1 MACVAKACRCA
12 SLPGETCRAGVSTST
27 KSRSANQA
35 RMAAVIRLRAN
46 RNGRRSACCCGV
58 HHGEGICWDK
68 RRDRLGGGEISANRY
83 RGATRNSS
91 AESRQLRARPSP
103 SRNIRLKVAAS
114 SLRKGAVVDMEG
126 KLYVV
131 LDRKSVHPG
140 KGTPVTQLEMRRIN
154 DGVKVNER
162 YKTTDTL
169 EKAFIDERTHT
180 YLYHDGDHYIFMD
193 PETFDQVSVS
203 ESILGDAAPFLDR
216 KSTRLNS

>member
-140 KGTPVTQLEMRRIN
+140 KGTPVTQLDMRRIS
-154 DGVKVNER
+154 DGVKISQR
-162 YKTTDTL
+162 YKTT
-169 EKAFIDERTHT
+169 EQVERAHVEDREYQ
-180 YLYHDGDHYIFMD
+180 YLYEDGDGFHFMNMESYEQISAPAD
-193 PETFDQVSVS
+193 IIGDQ
-203 ESILGDAAPFLDR
+203 AAYL
-216 KSTRLNS
+216 